1 MAGGVDL
8 QKKAVKDNAKKSKIL
23 SAVANCFMADGFE
36 GTSIRQIMNEAG
48 AEVGLFYY
56 YFKSKD
62 DIYSAFIESLFI
74 DYKIKII
81 GMTEKAVRSPYTS
94 FIDIFGLFA
103 DEAERFRNE
112 FVGKM
117 HESTLRDIRDRS
129 LEISVPYIKQ
139 IIEVLIG
146 YGAKPLISTEE
157 LAIIMTYGIGNLFL
171 RDKESRLA
179 GTDTESMKTTA
190 LLFGLDLDYVS
201 LTLPR
206 TPTAEEAEKIT
217 ALAELCS
224 ENFADYNAERMARLI
239 KKRMSSGEIF
249 VIAHKNNIAG
259 FIMFSKKNKMIDHI
273 AVSPDYRRIGIAS
286 RLMVTAMAQFEVGEE
301 LSAVTF
307 RQERLMSDGVS
318 RMYKKFGFDNE
329 KNIVVRG
336 KPLVRRTAV
345 VPEKAIITE

>member
-1 MAGGVDL
+1 MDKKRVGQIKEQFDLVIHSDENANIEFWYARELMSLLGYERWNNFDKAISRAMDSCESGGIEVSDHFREVAKMVPL
-8 QKKAVKDNAKKSKIL
+8 GSGSQREIKDYMLTRYACYLIAQNGDPKKEEIAFAQSYFAVQ
-23 SAVANCFMADGFE
+23 
-36 GTSIRQIMNEAG
+36 TR
-48 AEVGLFYY
+48 
-56 YFKSKD
+56 
-62 DIYSAFIESLFI
+62 
-74 DYKIKII
+74 
-81 GMTEKAVRSPYTS
+81 
-94 FIDIFGLFA
+94 
-103 DEAERFRNE
+103 
-112 FVGKM
+112 
-117 HESTLRDIRDRS
+117 
-129 LEISVPYIKQ
+129 KQ
-139 IIEVLIG
+139 IIEVLIE

-179 GTDTESMKTTA
+179 GTDRESMKTTA
-190 LLFGLDLDYVS
+190 LLFGLDLEYVS

-206 TPTAEEAEKIT
+206 IPYAEEAEKIT

-307 RQERLMSDGVS
+307 RQEHPMSDGVS

-336 KPLVRRTAV
+336 EPLVRRTAV
-345 VPEKAIITE
+345 VPEKATITE

>member
-1 MAGGVDL
+1 MDKKRVGQIKEQFDLVIHSDENANIEFWYARELMSLLGYERWNNFDKAISRAMDSCESGGIEVSDHFREVAKMVPL
-8 QKKAVKDNAKKSKIL
+8 GSGSQREIKDYMLTRYACYLIAQNGDPKKEEIAFAQSYFAVQ
-23 SAVANCFMADGFE
+23 
-36 GTSIRQIMNEAG
+36 TR
-48 AEVGLFYY
+48 
-56 YFKSKD
+56 
-62 DIYSAFIESLFI
+62 
-74 DYKIKII
+74 
-81 GMTEKAVRSPYTS
+81 
-94 FIDIFGLFA
+94 
-103 DEAERFRNE
+103 
-112 FVGKM
+112 
-117 HESTLRDIRDRS
+117 
-129 LEISVPYIKQ
+129 KQ
-139 IIEVLIG
+139 IIEVLIE

-179 GTDTESMKTTA
+179 GTDRESMKTTA

-206 TPTAEEAEKIT
+206 IPYAEEAEKIT

-307 RQERLMSDGVS
+307 RQEHPMSDGVS

-336 KPLVRRTAV
+336 EPLVRRTAV
-345 VPEKAIITE
+345 VPEKATITE

>member
-1 MAGGVDL
+1 M
-8 QKKAVKDNAKKSKIL
+8 
-23 SAVANCFMADGFE
+23 
-36 GTSIRQIMNEAG
+36 
-48 AEVGLFYY
+48 
-56 YFKSKD
+56 
-62 DIYSAFIESLFI
+62 
-74 DYKIKII
+74 
-81 GMTEKAVRSPYTS
+81 
-94 FIDIFGLFA
+94 
-103 DEAERFRNE
+103 
-112 FVGKM
+112 
-117 HESTLRDIRDRS
+117 
-129 LEISVPYIKQ
+129 
-139 IIEVLIG
+139 
-146 YGAKPLISTEE
+146 
-157 LAIIMTYGIGNLFL
+157 

-179 GTDTESMKTTA
+179 GTDRESMKTTA

-239 KKRMSSGEIF
+239 KKRMSGGEIF

-259 FIMFSKKNKMIDHI
+259 FIMFSKKNKTIDHI

-307 RQERLMSDGVS
+307 RQEHLMSDGVS

-336 KPLVRRTAV
+336 EPLVRRTAV

>member
-1 MAGGVDL
+1 
-8 QKKAVKDNAKKSKIL
+8 
-23 SAVANCFMADGFE
+23 
-36 GTSIRQIMNEAG
+36 
-48 AEVGLFYY
+48 
-56 YFKSKD
+56 
-62 DIYSAFIESLFI
+62 
-74 DYKIKII
+74 
-81 GMTEKAVRSPYTS
+81 MTEKAVRSPYTS

-117 HESTLRDIRDRS
+117 HESTLRDIRERS

-139 IIEVLIG
+139 IIEVLIE

-206 TPTAEEAEKIT
+206 TPTAEESEKIT

-259 FIMFSKKNKMIDHI
+259 FIIFSKKNKTIDHI
-273 AVSPDYRRIGIAS
+273 AVSPDYRRIGVAS

-307 RQERLMSDGVS
+307 RQEHLMSDGVS
-318 RMYKKFGFDNE
+318 RMYKKFGFGEE

-336 KPLVRRTAV
+336 EPLVRRTAV